1 MNEWMAKIKGGEDKY
16 RETGKLTVEIEVE
29 IEEGIGRGVKD
40 KYIEFEFVSSGTNRE
55 NGEI

>member
-1 MNEWMAKIKGGEDKY
+1 MAKIKGGKDKY

-40 KYIEFEFVSSGTNRE
+40 KYIQFEFVSSGTNRE
-55 NGEI
+55 N

>member
-1 MNEWMAKIKGGEDKY
+1 MAKLKGGKDED

-40 KYIEFEFVSSGTNRE
+40 KYIQFEFVSSGTNRE
-55 NGEI
+55 N